1 MSKSLKTIQVLAKI
15 GMIISKV
22 MFILSVVCGIA
33 CFVALTALL
42 GVQELR
48 LGGTD
53 MIEWFMKESG
63 ATIEES
69 YYSCVSGVIVCIAQ
83 AILCKFSWRYFTN
96 ELSAGTPFTME
107 GAKEVLRLGILIIV
121 IPCVTLVLQEI
132 VASIM
137 LPGVA
142 DVVTEELSELGYGVM
157 FIVCSV
163 FFRYGAELESGEK
176 SEKNAG
182 I

>member
-53 MIEWFMKESG
+53 MMEWFMKESG
-63 ATIEES
+63 ASMEAS
-69 YYSCVSGVIVCIAQ
+69 YYSCVSGFIVCAAQ
-83 AILCKFSWRYFTN
+83 AILCKFSQQYFTN
-96 ELSAGTPFTME
+96 ELSVGTPFTVE
-107 GAKEVLRLGILIIV
+107 GAKEIMRLGILTIV
-121 IPCVTLVLQEI
+121 MPCVALTVQEI
-132 VASIM
+132 VACIM
-137 LPGVA
+137 LPDVA
-142 DVVTEELSELGYGVM
+142 DVVTEDLSELGYGIM

-163 FFRYGAELESGEK
+163 IFKYGAELESGEK
-176 SEKNAG
+176 GEKNAG